1 MASPPVYS
9 LLQEHTMC
17 SPSSYVG
24 WTDFDACVY
33 QARISGAGLFQWTP
47 GEDEVVRRAVA
58 AAAGGAP
65 AGSLNWAAVAAL
77 LPGRLTKQVREHQP
91 AWKSTSEW
99 DAQCNFISAQA
110 LAEPPG
116 PASGEDALDGGRR
129 LPARV
134 APGGPW

>member
-47 GEDEVVRRAVA
+47 GEDEGGCKLCPDGLDGEMKSTKANFALYEVLPYPPFPPQPPAALPTSLRHAVA
-58 AAAGGAP
+58 TRP
-65 AGSLNWAAVAAL
+65 T
-77 LPGRLTKQVREHQP
+77 P
-91 AWKSTSEW
+91 SER
-99 DAQCNFISAQA
+99 S
-110 LAEPPG
+110 
-116 PASGEDALDGGRR
+116 
-129 LPARV
+129 
-134 APGGPW
+134 

>member
-47 GEDEVVRRAVA
+47 GEDE
-58 AAAGGAP
+58 GGCK
-65 AGSLNWAAVAAL
+65 L
-77 LPGRLTKQVREHQP
+77 
-91 AWKSTSEW
+91 
-99 DAQCNFISAQA
+99 C
-110 LAEPPG
+110 
-116 PASGEDALDGGRR
+116 
-129 LPARV
+129 
-134 APGGPW
+134 

>member
-47 GEDEVVRRAVA
+47 GEDE
-58 AAAGGAP
+58 GGCKLCP
-65 AGSLNWAAVAAL
+65 SGLD
-77 LPGRLTKQVREHQP
+77 GEM
-91 AWKSTSEW
+91 KSTKAS
-99 DAQCNFISAQA
+99 FA
-110 LAEPPG
+110 LRA
-116 PASGEDALDGGRR
+116 ATVHRF
-129 LPARV
+129 
-134 APGGPW
+134 